1 MKDLRIKLE
10 ERIMKDKSL
19 LQEQL
24 KNLLAT
30 GKDEDDYIGLG
41 SDISEEEVSSLLESL
56 SQANTVEEVIK
67 FFSSPSL
74 SSSYWYFSLFIA
86 IDHNTD
92 LLTDMVYHLE
102 DVEHWEDERT
112 YTEKEK
118 KRVEKEIA
126 DLEERHIYLK
136 REEESLREQIE
147 KALQE

>member
-1 MKDLRIKLE
+1 MKELRIKLE
-10 ERIMKDKSL
+10 ERIMEDKSL

-30 GKDEDDYIGLG
+30 GKDEVVLG
-41 SDISEEEVSSLLESL
+41 IHISEEEASSLLESL

-86 IDHNTD
+86 INHNTD

-136 REEESLREQIE
+136 REEEILREQIE